1 MFINPPSCLVVHVH
15 GLHLNYARYIANK
28 IINNMNVH
36 LLLEP
41 QVDQLPCFSNE
52 ELKKFEARY
61 ENGYDLKHDERYNL
75 WVKHF
80 HSSKG

>member
-1 MFINPPSCLVVHVH
+1 
-15 GLHLNYARYIANK
+15 
-28 IINNMNVH
+28 MNVH

-41 QVDQLPCFSNE
+41 QVDQLPCFSRE

-61 ENGYDLKHDERYNL
+61 ENGYDLKHDEQYNL

-80 HSSKG
+80 HSSSGKNNLYA